1 MNFIPLNYYTLGENR
16 STLVKLKVFTI
27 FELHSPELLYFR
39 GKIDPCV
46 QAILKRLL
54 LLKYN
59 WKYERSFILNEYGW
73 ISSKIKEKVEEEEED
88 KFAISISPFIKVETR
103 NLEVMVPEGMDVLEE
118 MENEESVFKPS
129 EKGIF

>member
-1 MNFIPLNYYTLGENR
+1 MNPSQTQGIVYIWTSFPWIIILQ
-16 STLVKLKVFTI
+16 
-27 FELHSPELLYFR
+27 
-39 GKIDPCV
+39 GKNISIV

>member
-1 MNFIPLNYYTLGENR
+1 MLKSKNR

-27 FELHSPELLYFR
+27 FELYSPELLYTR
-39 GKIDPCV
+39 GRIYPCV

-73 ISSKIKEKVEEEEED
+73 ISSKIKEEVEEEED

>member
-1 MNFIPLNYYTLGENR
+1 M
-16 STLVKLKVFTI
+16 
-27 FELHSPELLYFR
+27 
-39 GKIDPCV
+39 
-46 QAILKRLL
+46 
-54 LLKYN
+54 
-59 WKYERSFILNEYGW
+59 
-73 ISSKIKEKVEEEEED
+73 EEED

>member
-1 MNFIPLNYYTLGENR
+1 MLKSKNR

-27 FELHSPELLYFR
+27 FELYSPELLYSR
-39 GKIDPCV
+39 GRIYPCV

-73 ISSKIKEKVEEEEED
+73 ISSKIKEEVMEEED

>member
-1 MNFIPLNYYTLGENR
+1 MLKGNNR
-16 STLVKLKVFTI
+16 STLVKLKALYI

-73 ISSKIKEKVEEEEED
+73 ISSKIKEEVMEEED